1 MYTDEIED
9 DEQLGYASM
18 PDVVEPQRRPIP
30 IHPDEQVS
38 QPMPQA
44 RAQAPVPATESD
56 SGFDFGRF
64 FAGLGGG
71 NAAVSNLD
79 SMRAGKA
86 NQALAQRQEARTE
99 ADYRSAQQDKAIAKK
114 MAMARIDPASNESR
128 QAQTDYAEE
137 LKSAASLPGIPEGFK
152 KSLLDMAAASTTMS
166 AARID
171 SVRPQVTGRLNM
183 MLKAAD
189 IKARQ
194 DMTSENL
201 DLRRQMAGNQA
212 VATGAS
218 ISNLANDNQLAREK
232 FEFDKTKDTNATI
245 NVRNQAQE
253 KLNTEINDKTQA
265 LENMRKIGELKDKGK
280 INTGFITNAFSK
292 WIGKPFD
299 LNSSSRNEMESLLA
313 RTFNRET
320 KELAG
325 SAVSAAEWERIAPQ
339 IPQASDDDDV
349 FRQKLGAAIAIG
361 EEILKKRKQQYQLKA
376 GGIPTDSSVTAK
388 NAAADGVAADK
399 STGAEGIDPQR
410 AERTVKAKAVLAS
423 PDKYTPKQVE
433 LAKKWLTTLQN

>member
-9 DEQLGYASM
+9 DEQLGYAAT

-30 IHPDEQVS
+30 IHPDEPVS
-38 QPMPQA
+38 QPMPQS

-86 NQALAQRQEARTE
+86 NQALAQRQEVRTE
-99 ADYRSAQQDKAIAKK
+99 ADYQSAQQDKAIAKR

-152 KSLLDMAAASTTMS
+152 KSLLDMAAASTAMS

-388 NAAADGVAADK
+388 NAAADGVAADGDK
-399 STGAEGIDPQR
+399 NAAAREWLQKNQDHPMADKVRKKLEG
-410 AERTVKAKAVLAS
+410 L
-423 PDKYTPKQVE
+423 
-433 LAKKWLTTLQN
+433 

>member
-1 MYTDEIED
+1 MALQYEELLDEFGEVP
-9 DEQLGYASM
+9 EAA
-18 PDVVEPQRRPIP
+18 V
-30 IHPDEQVS
+30 
-38 QPMPQA
+38 
-44 RAQAPVPATESD
+44 APVPAPVAAPAPVQATPVPQSAPSPPPPRQRPLSYSEGGD
-56 SGFDFGRF
+56 FDWARGLAALSGGP
-64 FAGLGGG
+64 ASV
-71 NAAVSNLD
+71 ANLD

-86 NQALAQRQEARTE
+86 RQASDDEQSSWSRGRTDAADRDAQEEKQ
-99 ADYRSAQQDKAIAKK
+99 RSKA

-280 INTGFITNAFSK
+280 INTGFMTNAFSK

-388 NAAADGVAADK
+388 NAAADGVAADGDK
-399 STGAEGIDPQR
+399 TRRRVSGFRKTKIIR
-410 AERTVKAKAVLAS
+410 WRTRCAK
-423 PDKYTPKQVE
+423 
-433 LAKKWLTTLQN
+433 N

>member
-1 MYTDEIED
+1 MMREEELDEFGEVPEAPLPPAD
-9 DEQLGYASM
+9 AVTASKPM
-18 PDVVEPQRRPIP
+18 RFNSFSDLSDSAPVEPDTGTRVLRGI
-30 IHPDEQVS
+30 
-38 QPMPQA
+38 
-44 RAQAPVPATESD
+44 
-56 SGFDFGRF
+56 GRGLT
-64 FAGLGGG
+64 ALGGG
-71 NAAVSNLD
+71 DVGAYDANLRYNDDAPNRARKNAFQESEIRDTIEAKQ
-79 SMRAGKA
+79 RAKA
-86 NQALAQRQEARTE
+86 MAL
-99 ADYRSAQQDKAIAKK
+99 
-114 MAMARIDPASNESR
+114 ARIDPASNESR

-212 VATGAS
+212 VATGAA

-388 NAAADGVAADK
+388 NAAADGVAADGDK
-399 STGAEGIDPQR
+399 NAAAREWLQKNQDHPMADKVRKKLEG
-410 AERTVKAKAVLAS
+410 L
-423 PDKYTPKQVE
+423 
-433 LAKKWLTTLQN
+433 

>member
-9 DEQLGYASM
+9 DEQLWATAM
-18 PDVVEPQRRPIP
+18 PDAVEAPRRVPIP
-30 IHPDEQVS
+30 IHHDAQPAPSE
-38 QPMPQA
+38 PMPQ
-44 RAQAPVPATESD
+44 RQAAPPAPSSD

-64 FAGLGGG
+64 FAALGGG
-71 NAAVSNLD
+71 NAAVSSLD

-86 NQALAQRQEARTE
+86 NQALAQRQETRTE
-99 ADYRSAQQDKAIAKK
+99 ADYQSAQQDKAISKK
-114 MAMARIDPASNESR
+114 MALARIDPASNESR

-152 KSLLDMAAASTTMS
+152 KSLLDMAAAATTMS

-171 SVRPQVTGRLNM
+171 AVRPQVTGRLNM

-201 DLRRQMAGNQA
+201 DLRRQIAGNQA
-212 VATGAS
+212 MATGAS

-232 FEFDKTKDTNATI
+232 FEFDKTKDVNATI

-265 LENMRKIGELKDKGK
+265 LENMRKIGELKEKGK

-376 GGIPTDSSVTAK
+376 GGTPTDSSVTAK
-388 NAAADGVAADK
+388 NAAADGVAADGDK
-399 STGAEGIDPQR
+399 NAAAREWLQKNQDHPMADKVRKKLEG
-410 AERTVKAKAVLAS
+410 L
-423 PDKYTPKQVE
+423 
-433 LAKKWLTTLQN
+433 